1 MTILPK
7 KKENRKGEDHE
18 SETRNRNRN
27 RASREGRNPRSGLT
41 PQSVGIEADVNHTQN
56 QQIYNNI
63 SNSEETVSLPKRV
76 RHNRK
81 FPYHSPTSTSQS
93 QQQSS
98 CCSKRNIS
106 VEDEEGRVEDDK
118 VGGYNSSDEYEAC
131 ESKVKNLFCVL

>member
-27 RASREGRNPRSGLT
+27 RASRDREGRCPRSGLA
-41 PQSVGIEADVNHTQN
+41 PQSAGAEADVNHTQN

-63 SNSEETVSLPKRV
+63 SNCNNSDETVSLPKRV

-81 FPYHSPTSTSQS
+81 FPYHSTTSSSSQS
-93 QQQSS
+93 QLQSS
-98 CCSKRNIS
+98 CCSKRNMS
-106 VEDEEGRVEDDK
+106 TEEGEGGVEDDK
-118 VGGYNSSDEYEAC
+118 VDGYNSSDEYEAC
-131 ESKVKNLFCVL
+131 DSKV

>member
-7 KKENRKGEDHE
+7 KKESRKGEDHE

-27 RASREGRNPRSGLT
+27 RVSREGRCPRSGLT
-41 PQSVGIEADVNHTQN
+41 PQSAGVEADANHTQN

-63 SNSEETVSLPKRV
+63 SNCNNSDETVSLPKRV

-81 FPYHSPTSTSQS
+81 FPYHSSTSSSSQQS
-93 QQQSS
+93 QQSS

-106 VEDEEGRVEDDK
+106 AEEDERGVEDDK

-131 ESKVKNLFCVL
+131 DSKV